1 MATTTALV
9 SDTGGNVYTSSG
21 NTVITWLSITNY
33 SAGNATANVHVVP
46 TSASANSQNTI
57 ISNVVITV
65 GDTLQ
70 IYTGNEKLIL
80 EGSTAI
86 YIISNTSPA
95 LNAVVSYTNA

>member
-1 MATTTALV
+1 MATTSSLV
-9 SDTGGNVYTSSG
+9 SNSGGNVYTSSG

-46 TSASANSQNTI
+46 QSGTANSQNTI
-57 ISNVVITV
+57 ISNVLITT

-70 IYTGNEKLIL
+70 LYSGNEKLIL

-86 YIISNTSPA
+86 YVISNSSPA
-95 LNAVVSYTNA
+95 LNAVISYTNA